1 MKSNLKCEIYGTNC
15 GVLVQAYHT
24 ENGVFNYKKFME
36 MIIGQG
42 QNIRFGVVGDSHH
55 NGVSENLINAVAY
68 MAHTMMI

>member
-1 MKSNLKCEIYGTNC
+1 
-15 GVLVQAYHT
+15 
-24 ENGVFNYKKFME
+24 ME